1 MHSING
7 RPPFRPD
14 RGFLFWRDPQDQPTR
29 SNLNGGRP
37 RGPVDPQA
45 NRTSQHRCHLGVD
58 PLASSPERLRVL
70 IAARNVSLIVF
81 GACRTKCEAVTP
93 AVKTDL
99 ALELYAR

>member
-1 MHSING
+1 LEVVLS
-7 RPPFRPD
+7 
-14 RGFLFWRDPQDQPTR
+14 
-29 SNLNGGRP
+29 GGRRIEVRP
-37 RGPVDPQA
+37 GFDSNTLER
-45 NRTSQHRCHLGVD
+45 L
-58 PLASSPERLRVL
+58 LASSPERLRVL